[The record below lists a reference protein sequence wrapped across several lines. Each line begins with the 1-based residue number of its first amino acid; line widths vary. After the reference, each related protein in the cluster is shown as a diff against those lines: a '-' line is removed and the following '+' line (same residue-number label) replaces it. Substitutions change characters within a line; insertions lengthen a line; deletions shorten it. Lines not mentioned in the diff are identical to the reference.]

1 MITLRCKPDRPVT
14 SLELRGELPHWSEA
28 IAMQPIE
35 GGWFEARLR
44 LGTGVHEV
52 KLRTP
57 DGAWILDPGWRTV
70 TRGGETNGVLVVGGA
85 GEPVL
90 HAPAAPWLAVCDDGR
105 VIVRASLRRGAG
117 FGLRLRVDE
126 GGGEVVRQMRR
137 VGDDGDHHC
146 FEAEVPGV
154 GRAIEYAFVLA
165 DGRVIGGPDGRA
177 FHAELRKL
185 AVERPAWWQD
195 AVVYTV
201 LVDRFRRG
209 GAGGRWLEPV
219 RTDREHRAGGDLDG
233 VAEAVPYLRDLGVTV
248 LHLTPVCAAPSPH
261 RYDATDPRAV
271 DPALGGEAAF
281 DRLVTAAQSTGLRVI
296 VDVAATHV
304 DRDFAP
310 FRDVREKGPA
320 SRYWRWFRPHRWPFF
335 DGPDPGYQH
344 YQKGQWKE
352 PLLALDEPEVADFVC
367 ETFAH
372 WARRGAD
379 GLRVDAAADLPLPL
393 IARLRDAVRAARADA
408 VVFGEVVPA
417 CVDRYVPGALD
428 AATDFAMREATVG
441 WLRGAV
447 PAAGVV
453 AAAVSQRRRGAAGAG
468 ALGFVGTHDQPRIT
482 TLTGDAG
489 RARLGLLAVALGAR
503 VPLLYYGDEVGLV
516 AEDDGAATRTFEDS
530 WPDRQP
536 MPWDRAAWDVATLA
550 MMRGA
555 LALRR
560 DREVLRV
567 GDEEV
572 SAPAPD
578 VVCIRRRLRDQ
589 VIDIVLHRGGTP
601 VTVTL
606 PPGDDARAVLAVG
619 DAAVEPDGRV
629 RLGARSAIVV
639 DRRREPLDVELALRD
654 HNAALAAQA
663 FRDGH
668 VATPAYPQRL
678 YVTVT
683 EACNLRC
690 LHCITDAPERSRSGT
705 ARTIAPWVLDAL
717 DEAFAHADHV
727 AFTHGGES
735 LAAPGFPEVLR
746 RIQRARAGRR
756 TDVHLISNGTLL
768 DEARVRSLIELGVTS
783 LMVSLDG
790 ATARTNDA
798 IRVLGRFDRV
808 VANLAGAVKLRA
820 ALGADLRIG
829 VSTVLGRSNLGE
841 LAAIGR
847 LCRDLGVDWLKVEET
862 YPATPFAR
870 RDAIDP
876 ADAAV
881 LTAMAALRETLAGSP
896 IVLVDHLAP
905 PGGCTCTGDDAAR
918 AFRAADDFANRFA
931 FRPCRAAWQQAAVD
945 PDGTVHVGDY
955 AGPALGNLLDAP
967 FLDLWNAPAAIAVRE
982 RALAASP
989 EIRRRAC
996 VGGEPNP
1003 EGEPMSRTTGARR
1016 SPA

>member
-28 IAMQPIE
+28 IPMQPID

-90 HAPAAPWLAVCDDGR
+90 HAPAAPWLTVCDDGR
-105 VIVRASLRRGAG
+105 VIVRACLRRGAG
-117 FGLRLRVDE
+117 FGLRLRIDE

-146 FEAEVPGV
+146 FEIEVPGV
-154 GRAIEYAFVLA
+154 GRAIEYAFLLA
-165 DGRVIGGPDGRA
+165 DGRVIAGPDGRA
-177 FHAELRKL
+177 FHAALRTL
-185 AVERPAWWQD
+185 AVARPAWWRD

-209 GAGGRWLEPV
+209 GVGGAWADPLRC
-219 RTDREHRAGGDLDG
+219 DRAWRAGGDLDG
-233 VAEAVPYLRDLGVTV
+233 VVEALPYLRDLGVTV
-248 LHLTPVCAAPSPH
+248 VHLTPVCAAPSPH
-261 RYDATDPRAV
+261 RYDAIDPRAV
-271 DPALGGEAAF
+271 DDALGGEAGF
-281 DRLVTAAQSTGLRVI
+281 DRLIAAAHHAGLRVI

-304 DRDFAP
+304 DRAFAP
-310 FRDVREKGPA
+310 FRDVREHGPA

-352 PLLALDEPEVADFVC
+352 PLLALDEPEVVEYVC

-393 IARLRDAVRAARADA
+393 IVRLRDAVRGASAEA

-447 PAAGVV
+447 PAAGVA
-453 AAAVSQRRRGAAGAG
+453 AAAVTQRRRGAAGAS
-468 ALGFVGTHDQPRIT
+468 ALGFVGTHDQPRIA
-482 TLTGDAG
+482 TLTGDADL
-489 RARLGLLAVALGAR
+489 ARLGLLAVALGAR
-503 VPLLYYGDEVGLV
+503 VPLLYYGDEIGL
-516 AEDDGAATRTFEDS
+516 AAADDGADGAAARSFEDS
-530 WPDRQP
+530 WPDRMP
-536 MPWDRAAWDVATLA
+536 MRWDRAAWDVATLA
-550 MMRGA
+550 TVRGA

-560 DREVLRV
+560 DREVLRA
-567 GDEEV
+567 GDEEIT
-572 SAPAPD
+572 APAPD
-578 VVCIRRRLRDQ
+578 VLCIRRRRRAAAGDA
-589 VIDIVLHRGGTP
+589 IDVVLHRGGAP
-601 VTVTL
+601 VVVTL
-606 PPGDDARAVLAVG
+606 PPGDDARVLLAVG
-619 DAAVEPDGRV
+619 DAVLEPGAPARV

-639 DRRREPLDVELALRD
+639 DRRREPLDVEVALRD

-705 ARTIAPWVLDAL
+705 ARTIAPWLLDAL
-717 DEAFAHADHV
+717 DEAFGHADHV

-735 LAAPGFPEVLR
+735 LAAPAFAEVLR
-746 RIQRARAGRR
+746 RIQGARAGRA
-756 TDVHLISNGTLL
+756 TDVHLITNGTLL
-768 DEARVRSLIELGVTS
+768 DEPRLRSLLELGVTS

-808 VANLAGAVKLRA
+808 VANVAGAVKLRA

-841 LAAIGR
+841 LAALGR

-876 ADAAV
+876 GAREVTA
-881 LTAMAALRETLAGSP
+881 AMAALRDALAGSP
-896 IVLVDHLAP
+896 MVLVDHLAP
-905 PGGCTCTGDDAAR
+905 PGGCVCAGDDAAR

-996 VGGEPNP
+996 VG
-1003 EGEPMSRTTGARR
+1003 S
-1016 SPA
+1016 S